1 MAFALTAFVADGQE
15 MDEAVTRRF
24 RQRAVF
30 TITAANTDVDLDIG
44 DYTGT
49 FWTAVGGTAPGTG
62 ALKAIKD
69 IQTRAKS
76 YYWTGGTGLAGKTPT
91 GSSAPAI
98 VKLTGTVAG
107 GAASETVT
115 VTGLATSATDTI
127 LAVTQGAPNGTATV
141 AVAGYDTQAANS
153 LKVYFAANPGAAG
166 VVNVVVARASASVTP
181 GVGQYVLVLDST
193 NTQIPNITFASGSA
207 PTAYTI
213 VIEWELAQDQ
223 QPVQYIYPAYA

>member
-1 MAFALTAFVADGQE
+1 MTFALTAFVADGQE

-49 FWTAVGGTAPGTG
+49 FWTAVGGTEPGTG

-69 IQTRAKS
+69 IQLRAKS
-76 YYWTGGTGLAGKTPT
+76 YYWTGGTGLAGKVPSGAT
-91 GSSAPAI
+91 SLRL
-98 VKLTGTVAG
+98 VKLTGTVSG

-115 VTGLATSATDTI
+115 VTGLAASSADTI

-141 AVAGYDTQAANS
+141 AVAGYDTQAADS

-166 VVNVVVARASASVTP
+166 VVNVLVQRAVGAVPTA
-181 GVGQYVLVLDST
+181 GQYVLGLNAT
-193 NTQIPNITFASGSA
+193 NTQIPDITFASGSA

>member
-15 MDEAVTRRF
+15 MDEAVTKRF

-44 DYTGT
+44 DYSGT
-49 FWTAVGGTAPGTG
+49 FWTAVGGSTVG
-62 ALKAIKD
+62 AKALLAIKD

-76 YYWTGGTGLAGKTPT
+76 YYWTGGTGLAGKVPA
-91 GSSAPAI
+91 GSTSLGL

-107 GAASETVT
+107 GAASEIVT

-127 LAVTQGAPNGTATV
+127 LSVTQAKPNGTATV
-141 AVAGYDTQAANS
+141 AVAGYDTQAANA
-153 LKVYFAANPGAAG
+153 LTVYFAANPGAAG
-166 VVNVVVARASASVTP
+166 VVNVIVQRAVGAAPTA
-181 GVGQYVLVLDST
+181 GQYVLTLNST
-193 NTQIPNITFASGSA
+193 NTQIPDILFAAAAA

-213 VIEWELAQDQ
+213 VIEWELANDQ
-223 QPVQYIYPAYA
+223 PPVQVAA